1 MKILLA
7 GGGTLGPVTPLLAM
21 VESWR
26 KRDAEVSFLLAGTPD
41 GPERALA
48 QAYGLAFVAITP
60 VRFPRFFSCEWFVLP
75 VRVVVA
81 FFQSWKLLR
90 RERPDLIFGAGGY
103 SQVPVIFVGWL
114 FRIPSSILQTDVLPL
129 LSNRLSI
136 PFVRNVFV
144 GWDETLRAFPAS
156 KTKVVGVPARAS
168 LLHGSRER
176 ALQHFGLDAKRPTLL
191 VLGGGTGSL
200 WINERLAEIAP
211 QLSRE
216 MNVIHITGRGK
227 NLDALRSQGRGYAVI
242 GHVEEGLKDIY
253 AAADLVVARAGMGT
267 ISELSA
273 LKKPAI
279 IIPLP
284 GSAQEANASAL
295 QREGAA
301 VICEQETIGSVEL
314 LHEIRR
320 LMADTQERKRLGEA
334 IHRVLNTNFIPNFFV

>member
-7 GGGTLGPVTPLLAM
+7 GGGTLGPVTPLLAI
-21 VESWR
+21 VEVWR
-26 KRDAEVSFLLAGTPD
+26 KREATISFLLVGTPD

-48 QAYGLAFVAITP
+48 KAYGLAFEAITP
-60 VRFPRFFSCEWFVLP
+60 VRFPRFFSFEWFALP
-75 VRVVVA
+75 VRTLA
-81 FFQSWKLLR
+81 ALLQSWRLLR
-90 RERPDLIFGAGGY
+90 RERPNLILGAGGY
-103 SQVPVIFVGWL
+103 SQVPVIIVGWL
-114 FRIPSSILQTDVLPL
+114 LHIPASILQTDVLPL
-129 LSNRLSI
+129 ISNRLVS
-136 PFVRNVFV
+136 PFVRHIFV
-144 GWDETLRAFPAS
+144 GWDKTLRAFPAG
-156 KTKVVGVPARAS
+156 KTQKAGVPVRAS
-168 LLHGSRER
+168 LLNGSRAR
-176 ALQHFGLDAKRPTLL
+176 ACQRFGLDAQRPTLL

-211 QLSRE
+211 QIARE

-227 NLDALRSQGRGYAVI
+227 NLDALQSQGRGYAVI
-242 GHVEEGLKDIY
+242 EHVEAGLEDIY

-279 IIPLP
+279 IIPLS

-295 QREGAA
+295 QKEGAA

-334 IHRVLNTNFIPNFFV
+334 IHRVLNTNFIPHFFV